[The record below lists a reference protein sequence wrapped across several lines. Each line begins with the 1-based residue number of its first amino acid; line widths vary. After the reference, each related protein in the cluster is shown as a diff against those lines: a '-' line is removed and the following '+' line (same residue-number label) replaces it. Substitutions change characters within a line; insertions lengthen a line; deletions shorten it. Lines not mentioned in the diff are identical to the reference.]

1 VKEQLRRRNFSEFHK
16 TSFSY
21 TDLTDDTEVQ
31 VHVPEAGG
39 TGAISQEAMAAG
51 TAFTALVGEDGKV
64 GLFRIEVSVA
74 PGTGKLKTPSSMA
87 RPMKESLTRAFAYL
101 QSVKE
106 RAGLMQLLATKD
118 LNVEAVDLSGG
129 AIDGGAG
136 VGFYV
141 AMISALQGRRMQ
153 AGTVVLGDLTVQGNI
168 KGPASIVEVL
178 QVVLENGAL
187 RAMVPLTNKA
197 QFGALPEEVV
207 EKMDLV
213 FYGDVDRAVMKGVEG

>member
-1 VKEQLRRRNFSEFHK
+1 
-16 TSFSY
+16 
-21 TDLTDDTEVQ
+21 
-31 VHVPEAGG
+31 
-39 TGAISQEAMAAG
+39 
-51 TAFTALVGEDGKV
+51 
-64 GLFRIEVSVA
+64 
-74 PGTGKLKTPSSMA
+74 
-87 RPMKESLTRAFAYL
+87 
-101 QSVKE
+101 
-106 RAGLMQLLATKD
+106 
-118 LNVEAVDLSGG
+118 
-129 AIDGGAG
+129 
-136 VGFYV
+136 
-141 AMISALQGRRMQ
+141 MISALQGRRMQ